1 MVEFVSHGCREQQLE
16 DCDSKGSNFVSST
29 EQSPLNNS
37 AAAVSLDDWQHHAPP
52 YHPSSPLWVSNDCF
66 IFPWILSCWLIIN
79 FVLHFVMML
88 QHVLIPSPRLFSKNM
103 MSLRSHMLIFW
114 YAVGHRG
121 HAANNCACCRT
132 NQKII
137 LFTLLFVGQHATPC
151 ITHWWREWDKHSSG
165 CNGVAKPLQQLNFE
179 KQQQRLMTVAVRM
192 LSSCSFLWPIA
203 CQPADVN
210 SVSLTKKNTCQ
221 QSQCHHA
228 LVKAPTVRKRTNKWT
243 WLVL

>member
-114 YAVGHRG
+114 HAVGHRG

-132 NQKII
+132 NQKFI
-137 LFTLLFVGQHATPC
+137 LSLQNYCLLDSMPPHATHASHTDEENEINTALVAMGLRNLCRRTLPIWLLSANPTLLTTN
-151 ITHWWREWDKHSSG
+151 IKLEKEWD
-165 CNGVAKPLQQLNFE
+165 
-179 KQQQRLMTVAVRM
+179 
-192 LSSCSFLWPIA
+192 
-203 CQPADVN
+203 
-210 SVSLTKKNTCQ
+210 
-221 QSQCHHA
+221 
-228 LVKAPTVRKRTNKWT
+228 
-243 WLVL
+243 